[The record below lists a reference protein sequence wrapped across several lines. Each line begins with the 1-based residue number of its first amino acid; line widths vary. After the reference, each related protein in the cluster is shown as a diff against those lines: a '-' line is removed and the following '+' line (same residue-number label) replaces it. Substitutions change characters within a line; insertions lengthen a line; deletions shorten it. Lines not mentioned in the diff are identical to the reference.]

1 MKVAII
7 LNSISLFRD
16 VFYRKYLP
24 LIQAAT
30 DVELFETRSE
40 NDAVS
45 LAQQAVENRF
55 EIIAAAGGDGTIHQ
69 VLNGM
74 LAAPAAV
81 ENCPAL
87 ALLPLG
93 SGNDFVRSLRIDQS
107 PEGFVNRIRAM
118 NTSEIDVGEV
128 IFSVSRPETG
138 VTSIQDKRYF
148 LNVVDVGMGPPVVR
162 GVLDSGRPLGSAV
175 AYYISILRTFFTY
188 RPLPLHAKSTN
199 WEWKSDMRTFAIA
212 NAKYFGNGLCIAPE
226 ARLDDGI
233 LNVFAC
239 GPVSIVDFIIQSVPL
254 KQGRRVRHPQ
264 VFYFSTSGIELSS
277 SEAVELEADG
287 EIIGWLPA
295 TVGLSRR
302 KIKVLV

>member
-1 MKVAII
+1 VKVAII

-16 VFYRKYLP
+16 DFYRKYLP
-24 LIQAAT
+24 LIQAAI

-45 LAQQAVENRF
+45 LAQMAVANRF

-69 VLNGM
+69 VVNGM
-74 LAAPAAV
+74 LAAPASV
-81 ENCPAL
+81 ENSPAL

-93 SGNDFVRSLRIDQS
+93 SGNDFVRSFSIDQS
-107 PEGFVNRIRAM
+107 PEGFLNRLRAM
-118 NTSEIDVGEV
+118 NASEIDVGEV
-128 IFSVSRPETG
+128 LFSVSRPETG

-162 GVLDSGRPLGSAV
+162 GVLDGGRPLGSSV
-175 AYYISILRTFFTY
+175 AYYTSILRTFFTY
-188 RPLPLHAKSTN
+188 RPLPLHAKSAN

-226 ARLDDGI
+226 AKLDDGI

-239 GPVSIVDFIIQSVPL
+239 GPVSVVDFIIQSVPL
-254 KQGRRVRHPQ
+254 KQGRKVRHPQ
-264 VFYFSTSGIELSS
+264 VFYFSTTGIELSS

-295 TVGLSRR
+295 TVGLSHK
-302 KIKVLV
+302 KIRILV